1 MKSAATALPCI
12 TLHLQPGLGQRISP
26 LRGWAGYTQSMY
38 SVQSIHETFLLIWKL
53 ILTRF
58 NQNNLHS
65 HNEIKIF
72 EQYQNMEK
80 PQCVI

>member
-1 MKSAATALPCI
+1 MQLQ
-12 TLHLQPGLGQRISP
+12 HLQPWPASDRALAAE
-26 LRGWAGYTQSMY
+26 RGWGYIQ
-38 SVQSIHETFLLIWKL
+38 ETWTFYINFKTH